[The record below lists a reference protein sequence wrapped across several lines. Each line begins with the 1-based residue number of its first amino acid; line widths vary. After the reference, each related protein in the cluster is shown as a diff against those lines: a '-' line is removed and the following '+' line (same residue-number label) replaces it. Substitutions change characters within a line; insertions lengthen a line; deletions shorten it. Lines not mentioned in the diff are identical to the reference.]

1 MYFQQ
6 SDHNPPHIHAVYG
19 DYMGAIDI
27 RTYKMFEGDLPIRVQ
42 SLVKEWLG
50 LYHNELEEMW
60 NTQQFRQLPPLQ

>member
-1 MYFQQ
+1 
-6 SDHNPPHIHAVYG
+6 
-19 DYMGAIDI
+19 MGAIDI